1 MTIEAKYVELM
12 NADLDGEIS
21 DAERIDLAEYLEA
34 NPEAAAM
41 QTELSELCGSLDE
54 MGQMDPP
61 PHLRY
66 AILDSLQKTAKPKP
80 ERVAS
85 GGLKLRQLFAM
96 PALRHAFTF
105 GAGAFLTFALISSDQ
120 ISDQAFDDVTGLVG
134 TISDSVPAASGQ
146 NTIRLT
152 SNEIAG
158 MVSTHIAGSL
168 NVVDFNLAAEGPVEI
183 VAEFSNQELWFK
195 GFAQLESD
203 DTHILADHGQVTMHI
218 QGRNRY
224 ALYLQHTNDVDS
236 TVNFKFYSAGNLIH
250 EADLI
255 IGNERKEGE
264 Q

>member
-21 DAERIDLAEYLEA
+21 DAERVDLAEYLEA

-41 QTELSELCGSLDE
+41 QAELARLCGSLDE

-61 PHLRY
+61 PHLKY

-80 ERVAS
+80 GHVKS
-85 GGLKLRQLFAM
+85 GGFGIRQLFAM

-105 GAGAFLTFALISSDQ
+105 GAGAFLTFALVSSDQ
-120 ISDQAFDDVTGLVG
+120 ISNQAFDDVTGLVG
-134 TISDSVPAASGQ
+134 TISDSAPAASGP
-146 NTIRLT
+146 NMIRLT

-158 MVSTHIAGSL
+158 IVSTHLAGNL

-183 VAEFSNQELWFK
+183 VAEFSNHELWFK

-203 DTHILADHGQVTMHI
+203 DARILSDEGRVNMHI

-224 ALYLQHTNDVDS
+224 ALYLQHTSKVDS
-236 TVNFKFYSAGNLIH
+236 TVSFKFYSAGNLIH
-250 EADLI
+250 QADLI
-255 IGNERKEGE
+255 IGEERKEAK

>member
-21 DAERIDLAEYLEA
+21 DAERIDLAKFLEA

-41 QTELSELCGSLDE
+41 RAKLGELCGALDE

-61 PHLRY
+61 PHLKY
-66 AILDSLQKTAKPKP
+66 AILDSLKKSGGSSRG
-80 ERVAS
+80 RVKS
-85 GGLKLRQLFAM
+85 GGLGLRQLFAM

-105 GAGAFLTFALISSDQ
+105 GAGAFLTFALISSDR

-134 TISDSVPAASGQ
+134 TISDSAPDATGQ

-158 MVSTHIAGSL
+158 MVSTHVAGSL

-183 VAEFSNQELWFK
+183 IAEFSGHELWFK

-203 DTHILADHGQVTMHI
+203 DTRIIADEGMVRMHI

-224 ALYLQHTNDVDS
+224 ALYLQHTNDIDT
-236 TVNFKFYSAGNLIH
+236 TVTFKFYSAGNLIH
-250 EADLI
+250 EDSLI
-255 IGNERKEGE
+255 IGNEHKKAE
-264 Q
+264 